1 MLGHTLSR
9 SRSSSRDRGTFL
21 GVWVFCRHSQCRRE
35 VKGLFNVSF
44 VNLLLIMCSRAV
56 MSCRHRITANLNAQ
70 TPWLSHGT
78 LISQVRFDFCFSC
91 NLFARFKGPRS
102 FFFSQCSTYLA
113 KKILFITRFTVENT
127 DNDNMTRGSSS

>member
-1 MLGHTLSR
+1 MLGHTLYR

-21 GVWVFCRHSQCRRE
+21 DVWVFCRHSQCRRQ
-35 VKGLFNVSF
+35 VKGLFNVNF

-56 MSCRHRITANLNAQ
+56 MSCRYRITTNLNAQ

-91 NLFARFKGPRS
+91 NLFAHFKGPRS
-102 FFFSQCSTYLA
+102 FFFQPVLN
-113 KKILFITRFTVENT
+113 ILSEENFVHNT
-127 DNDNMTRGSSS
+127 FYRRKY